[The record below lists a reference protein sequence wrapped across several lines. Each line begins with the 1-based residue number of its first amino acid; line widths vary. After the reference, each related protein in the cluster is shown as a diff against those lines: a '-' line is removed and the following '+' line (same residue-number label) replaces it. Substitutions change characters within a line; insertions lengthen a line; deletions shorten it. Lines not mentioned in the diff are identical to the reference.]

1 MSAHCQLTGRKPGF
15 GNAISHSHRR
25 TRRRFDPN
33 IQRKRY
39 WLPSEG
45 RHVRLTLSAKGVK
58 TVDSIGIE
66 RAVARIRARGEK
78 I

>member
-15 GNAISHSHRR
+15 GNSISHSHQR
-25 TRRRFDPN
+25 TKRRFNPN
-33 IQRKRY
+33 IQSRRY

-45 RHVRLTLSAKGVK
+45 RYVRLTLSAKGIK
-58 TVDSIGIE
+58 TIDRIGIDK
-66 RAVARIRARGEK
+66 AIARIRAQGGK